1 MSKYTYCSS
10 LQPGCIMYNDI
21 KRTSV
26 YANGFISD
34 GNQYWSTNSSGA
46 LQSPISC
53 PVFYPKVTT
62 IGLRPP
68 VANYTVRA
76 SANNTYFDNLSTLE
90 ADLDWKKT
98 AMSANGSVIGIIK
111 NESGYTYDFAK
122 LYLSTNGG
130 QTFSI
135 KKIYEMYGT
144 DDSYQ
149 QSFVDIVMSYS
160 GQYIA
165 ILTNYAHTYKTNYP
179 RSKVIVSLDY
189 GATWGEAYEFV
200 NLEYFTG
207 TPKSI
212 AMSGNGV
219 HIMALYSNGKIQKSS
234 NYGATNSWSL
244 EAYTGFN
251 SSNPGSI
258 NFSHGAVS
266 WDGRYRWAVADANGE
281 GKFAVM
287 SSADYGSGYLT
298 LNNIGTSYGYDFT
311 SMAVSANGQYIM
323 YTSSNGDFWLSN
335 DYGSSAS
342 FINLASYSGRTA
354 VLADMN
360 FDASYMACIGSDGVL
375 YTSTNYGSSWQ
386 NKGELMSAIIDLAV
400 SSGNSNPSVPS
411 NPPYGTFLYND
422 CYGCDLYAIRADGN
436 GGYYQAEVVQYNT
449 EVCCYTGGGGGGGI
463 EENPV

>member
-1 MSKYTYCSS
+1 
-10 LQPGCIMYNDI
+10 MYNDI

-26 YANGFISD
+26 FANGYISD
-34 GNQYWSTNSSGA
+34 GNQYWTTNGSGQ
-46 LQSPISC
+46 LQSPTSC
-53 PVFYPKVTT
+53 PVFYPKVAT

-68 VANYTVRA
+68 IANYTIRA
-76 SANNTYFDNLSTLE
+76 SANNTYFDNLSTFG
-90 ADLDWKKT
+90 ADIDWKKI
-98 AMSANGSVIGIIK
+98 AMSADGTVIGAIK
-111 NESGYTYDFAK
+111 NETDGGTIDYAK

-130 QTFSI
+130 QTFYI
-135 KKIYEMYGT
+135 KNLRQMYGT
-144 DDSYQ
+144 NEWYKQ
-149 QSFVDIVMSYS
+149 NFVDIVMSYS

-165 ILTNYAHTYKTNYP
+165 ILTDYAHTENTNYP
-179 RSKVIVSLDY
+179 RSKVIVSLNY

-219 HIMALYSNGKIQKSS
+219 HVMALYSNGKIQKSS

-244 EAYTGFN
+244 EAYPGFN
-251 SSNPGSI
+251 SSNPGAI
-258 NFSHGAVS
+258 NFSHGGIS
-266 WDGRYRWAVADANGE
+266 WDGRYRWAVADANGD

-298 LNNIGTSYGYDFT
+298 LNNLGFSYGYDFT
-311 SMAVSANGQYIM
+311 SMAVGATGQYIM

-335 DYGSSAS
+335 NYGSSSS
-342 FINLASYSGRTA
+342 FINLASSVGRTA

-386 NKGELMSAIIDLAV
+386 NKGEVLTSIVDLAV
-400 SSGNSNPSVPS
+400 SSGNANPNVPA
-411 NPPYGTFLYND
+411 NPPYGTFLYNE

-436 GGYYQAEVVQYNT
+436 GSYYQAEVVQYNT
-449 EVCCYTGGGGGGGI
+449 EICCYSGGGSGGGGGFDQP
-463 EENPV
+463 PV